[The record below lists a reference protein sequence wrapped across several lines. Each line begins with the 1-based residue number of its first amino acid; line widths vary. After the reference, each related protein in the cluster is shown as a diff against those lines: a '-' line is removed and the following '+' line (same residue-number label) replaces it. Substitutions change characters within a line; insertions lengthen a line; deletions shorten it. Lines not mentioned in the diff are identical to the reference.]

1 MVVMGE
7 KLGMDSRI
15 GQSACYR
22 LGLEP
27 FFLGAMALS
36 NAVVDYVKGYNIHG
50 LPTESVWVAYV
61 DLRKKRTCHVYLIS
75 IVRST

>member
-50 LPTESVWVAYV
+50 LPTGSV
-61 DLRKKRTCHVYLIS
+61 
-75 IVRST
+75 